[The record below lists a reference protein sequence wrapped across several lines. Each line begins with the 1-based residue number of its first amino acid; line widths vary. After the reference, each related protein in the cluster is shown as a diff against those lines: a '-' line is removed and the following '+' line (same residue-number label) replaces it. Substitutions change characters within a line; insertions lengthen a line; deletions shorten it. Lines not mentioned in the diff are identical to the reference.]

1 MDCGLNLN
9 MEKVFLVECQ
19 NFPLSTLV
27 ALVENLDDLTS
38 TKILTLEIISGGG
51 QTFPFQIRLIELFVI
66 YYFN

>member
-9 MEKVFLVECQ
+9 MEKVFLVKCQ

-51 QTFPFQIRLIELFVI
+51 QTFPVQIRLIELFVI